1 VGREEFQMKRLPT
14 APLSFFMVCAFF
26 LLPALH
32 QTANAVAG
40 QISASDKEVDQ
51 ILDKYIQVM
60 GGRLALEGL
69 TTRRM
74 KGRVSQAAARVAG
87 QVQIDQKAPNK
98 WLEKEV
104 FIYTAPPPN
113 DHSER
118 QMGFN
123 GTIGWSGSDDMAAG
137 TLAERNLA
145 FDLGRPLRLRV
156 IYRSLKLTGTQQVES
171 DHSRQQYRAGAG
183 EREDLQAALERAASG
198 AGPSIQAYV
207 IEAIGTHGNVD
218 KLYFDA
224 KSGLLLRCDL
234 GVPAGQNGLTWLFE
248 DYRDVGGLKVP
259 YRLVYRQNFSGTQ
272 VDTIFQFG
280 EVYHNISIDDVEFER
295 PKAKF

>member
-1 VGREEFQMKRLPT
+1 MGREQFQMKRILK
-14 APLSFFMVCAFF
+14 APPSFVIVSAFF
-26 LLPALH
+26 LLVVLH
-32 QTANAVAG
+32 ETVNAVGG
-40 QISASDKEVDQ
+40 QIPASDQEVGQ
-51 ILDKYIQVM
+51 ILDKYIQAM
-60 GGRLALEGL
+60 GGRPALQRL
-69 TTRRM
+69 NTRRM

-104 FIYTAPPPN
+104 FIYAAPPPS

-123 GTIGWSGSDDMAAG
+123 GTVGWSGSDDMDTE

-156 IYRSLKLTGTQQVES
+156 IYRSLKLTSTEEVES
-171 DHSRQQYRAGAG
+171 DHSRQQYRAGAD
-183 EREDLQAALERAASG
+183 EREELRAALERAASG
-198 AGPSIQAYV
+198 PGPRSLAYI
-207 IEAIGTHGNVD
+207 IEAKGPHGNVD

-234 GVPAGQNGLTWLFE
+234 GVPAGQNGLTWYFE
-248 DYRDVGGLKVP
+248 DYRDVGGVRVP
-259 YRLVYRQNFSGTQ
+259 HRLVYRQNFSGTQ
-272 VDTIFQFG
+272 VDTIFEFS
-280 EVYHNISIDDVEFER
+280 EVYDNISIDDSEFER
-295 PKAKF
+295 PRGKP